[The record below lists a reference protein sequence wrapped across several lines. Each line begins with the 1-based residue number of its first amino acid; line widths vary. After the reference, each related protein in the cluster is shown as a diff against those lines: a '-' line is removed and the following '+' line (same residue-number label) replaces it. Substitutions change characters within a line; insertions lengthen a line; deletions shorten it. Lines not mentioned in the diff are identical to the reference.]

1 MIGFRVDANEVIAT
15 GHLMRC
21 MAIAKGFQKQ
31 GEEVMFFLAEEK
43 ETNRLKAQNIP
54 YTILHSKWN
63 VLEQEIP
70 DLKQSLKKYH
80 ITKLIVDSYQVTV
93 PYLESLNQCVKV
105 IYIDDMGEVV
115 YPVSAVIHYSN
126 WEWDTT
132 YEERYKGTD
141 ILCMSGMKYTPLRE
155 EFYPNEE
162 KAEEIDIEEKSVETE
177 VIDDIEKHESVNNKK
192 ENNTTK
198 NTGNKKNIL
207 ITTGGTDQY
216 NIAGR
221 LLEYFINKN
230 MSKQQNNFRQ
240 NNIQINNMHF
250 LVISGSMNQNKS
262 FLEKLANENET
273 ITLYENVNNMGELM
287 RNSYLA
293 VSAGGTTLYE
303 LCACRV
309 PTVCFSFA
317 DNQEGFT
324 NEMGTQGVMC
334 YAGDARKREDI
345 IENIYENLMKL
356 WNDEQ
361 LCGQYQ
367 KKMGR
372 LVDGKGVERI
382 VERVYYLP

>member
-21 MAIAKGFQKQ
+21 IAIAKGFQKQ

-43 ETNRLKAQNIP
+43 ETNRLRAQNIP
-54 YTILHSKWN
+54 YMVLHSKWN
-63 VLEQEIP
+63 ALEPELP
-70 DLKQSLKKYH
+70 NLKQLLKKHH
-80 ITKLIVDSYQVTV
+80 ITKLIVDSYQATV

-105 IYIDDMGEVV
+105 IYIDDMGDAV
-115 YPVSAVIHYSN
+115 YPVSAVLHYSN

-132 YEERYKGTD
+132 YVERYKDTNT
-141 ILCMSGMKYTPLRE
+141 LCMSGMKYTPLRE
-155 EFYPNEE
+155 EFYPNQE
-162 KAEEIDIEEKSVETE
+162 KADGVDI
-177 VIDDIEKHESVNNKK
+177 K
-192 ENNTTK
+192 E
-198 NTGNKKNIL
+198 KNIL

-221 LLEYFINKN
+221 LLEYFIKN
-230 MSKQQNNFRQ
+230 MWKQQNNKQQ
-240 NNIQINNMHF
+240 NNIQTNHIHF
-250 LVISGSMNQNKS
+250 LVISGSLNRNKS
-262 FLEKLANENET
+262 FLEKLANENEA

-324 NEMGTQGVMC
+324 NEMGAQGVMC

-345 IENIYENLMKL
+345 IENIYENLIKL

-361 LCGQYQ
+361 LCGQYR

-382 VERVYYLP
+382 VEEVYYLL